1 MQSHLLRGRLLA
13 TTIFAG
19 AAALAAPAFAQTAP
33 DPAAQCA
40 PGSTD
45 PSCTTSSAA
54 PAGQAA
60 TVAAPATSSAV
71 KQAEAAAAD
80 QQIVVTGSRIA
91 RPELSSPT
99 PVAVVGSQQIANQGI
114 TNIQDLVQKLPQ
126 AGIPGLSKTNSNF
139 LTSGNGIATIN
150 LRNLGDSRTL
160 VLVNGRRFIGGL
172 AGTSVVD
179 INDIPTDFIDRVE
192 VVTGGAS
199 SIYGSDAIAGVVN
212 FIMKDH
218 MDGITANAQ
227 YGISSRG
234 DDRDVKAS
242 ISGGKSFADG
252 RGGFIANFTYDKD
265 YGLLS
270 KDRAISAQD
279 CGPAGC
285 GPQSYSTYASQGR
298 FELRT
303 PNGDDAD
310 VFTFD
315 KNNDYVDGFPDGY
328 GYNRQQDRRISTPV
342 QRYMGAFNAHY
353 DFSDAAKFY
362 LEGTYVKV
370 KSASRIEPFAF
381 GSDANTPDGIGLSLE
396 NPYIPQQALTEA
408 AAYNADINAK
418 IASGALKD
426 PTDPGSVYTTDDLV
440 NQIAYRRRLN
450 DVFQRNNRNSRDTFR
465 VAGGFKGDISSKWS
479 YDVSAVY
486 GQLVDHT
493 GSEDIDVSKFL
504 QGVDVVEGPNGP
516 QCRDPS
522 GGCVPID
529 LFGNN
534 TVSQA
539 ARDWL
544 AGAVRT
550 ERVKNTEFVADAN
563 ITGSLIALPYG
574 DVKVNVGAEYRRE
587 KSTDNWDP
595 LTNAGLNTGNLI
607 PDTVGKFNVKEVFG
621 EINVP
626 LLKDLPFAHSLSL
639 DGAVRY
645 SDYSTIGSVVSW
657 NVGGEYA
664 PVPDLMFRA
673 NYAIANRA
681 PNISEL
687 YSPAA
692 ETFPSVADP
701 CNGLG
706 TTGHKAT
713 QYDNACS
720 QIPGVAAAIKNGGFI
735 YSLADS
741 QGING
746 FVGGNPNLD
755 KEKGTTLTLGGAF
768 QPHFIPGFSL
778 TVDYFNIKVD
788 NAIGTVPLETSIQ
801 QCLLTSNP
809 VYCQNVIRNQNT
821 GKIVT
826 VNAQNIN
833 VAKLTT
839 SGIDFGLKYGKNLGN
854 DQRIDLSVLYTL
866 TLKYKTQSDPTAP
879 VDNGLGNIYYG
890 EAFRHKINANLLYSL
905 GGFSF
910 NWTTTYLSK
919 MVYQPESIWDTPGTI
934 AVLESAYGLS
944 EAEATELANHNKIKA
959 RFYHDVQAR
968 FRTGENDKFEFYFGV
983 NNLFDRKP
991 PKAED
996 TLFANTTGT
1005 ETFADIYDPFGR
1017 RFYAGVQVHF

>member
-1 MQSHLLRGRLLA
+1 MHARLIRGQLLA
-13 TTIFAG
+13 TTIIAG
-19 AAALAAPAFAQTAP
+19 AAALAQPVFAQNAAPSSSSTA
-33 DPAAQCA
+33 
-40 PGSTD
+40 
-45 PSCTTSSAA
+45 TSAAA
-54 PAGQAA
+54 PADQPA

-71 KQAEAAAAD
+71 QQAAVAAED
-80 QQIVVTGSRIA
+80 QAIVVTGSRIA

-99 PVAVVGSQQIANQGI
+99 PVAVVGAQQIANQGI

-212 FIMKDH
+212 FILKDH

-242 ISGGKSFADG
+242 ITGGKSFADG

-270 KDRAISAQD
+270 KDRAISQQD

-285 GPQSYSTYASQGR
+285 GPQSYSTYAPQGR

-310 VFTFD
+310 IFTFD
-315 KNNDYVDGFPDGY
+315 RNNNYVEGFPNGY

-342 QRYMGAFNAHY
+342 ERYMGAFNAHY

-370 KSASRIEPFAF
+370 KSASRLEPFAF
-381 GSDANTPDGIGLSLE
+381 GSDANTPDGMGLSLD
-396 NPYIPQQALTEA
+396 NPFIPQQALAEI
-408 AAYNADINAK
+408 AAYNAGINAN

-426 PTDPGSVYTTDDLV
+426 PTDPTSVYTTDDLV

-450 DVFQRNNRNSRDTFR
+450 DVFLRNNRNSRNTFR
-465 VAGGFKGDISSKWS
+465 VAGGLKGDISSKWS

-486 GQLVDHT
+486 GQLIDHT

-504 QGVDVVEGPNGP
+504 QAVDAVQGPSGP
-516 QCRDPS
+516 ECRDAAARAA
-522 GGCVPID
+522 GCVPIN
-529 LFGNN
+529 LFGYNS
-534 TVSQA
+534 VSQA

-544 AGAVRT
+544 AGSERA

-563 ITGSLIALPYG
+563 ITGSLFTLPYG

-626 LLKDLPFAHSLSL
+626 LLKDIPLAHSLSV

-657 NVGGEYA
+657 NVGGEYS
-664 PVPDLMFRA
+664 PVSDFTVRA

-692 ETFPSVADP
+692 ETFPSVDDP
-701 CNGLG
+701 CNGLTSASTG
-706 TTGHKAT
+706 TYAAACKA
-713 QYDNACS
+713 
-720 QIPGVAAAIKNGGFI
+720 IPGIANAIRNGGTFS
-735 YSLADS
+735 YTLADS

-755 KEKGTTLTLGGAF
+755 KEKGKTLTLGGVF
-768 QPHFIPGFSL
+768 QPHFVPGFSM

-833 VAKLTT
+833 VAKLAT

-854 DQRIDLSVLYTL
+854 DQRVDLSVLYTL

-890 EAFRHKINANLLYSL
+890 EAFRHKVNATLLYSL

-919 MVYQPESIWDTPGTI
+919 MVYQPEAIWDTPGTI
-934 AVLESAYGLS
+934 AILESAYGLS
-944 EAEATELANHNKIKA
+944 AAEATEIANHNKIKA
-959 RFYHDVQAR
+959 RFYHDIQAR
-968 FRTGENDKFEFYFGV
+968 FRTGENDRFEFYVGV